1 MSHIL
6 LAHNIHSESDILVV
20 EKAIGVLLKE
30 GDDYSKFLASEKY
43 VTPRASALSEN
54 PYELSASFK
63 NITVSVLPSKNSI
76 AKECIV
82 TVSWSKTAQ
91 ISPTNR
97 DLVRDLLSDK
107 YRLAHESDETETWHY
122 TL

>member
-6 LAHNIHSESDILVV
+6 LAHNIHSENDILVV

-43 VTPRASALSEN
+43 VTLRASALSEN

>member
-43 VTPRASALSEN
+43 VTLRASALSEN

-76 AKECIV
+76 AKEFIV

>member
-43 VTPRASALSEN
+43 VTLRASALSEN